1 MNELIPSFE
10 KSLFDS
16 SLAASGIDILEIGID
31 SVLQDGLF
39 KDIPIVG
46 TIVNMGKFAQ
56 NVHDRNLLRQ
66 TLNFINEFN
75 SGNLSADEVEKHRS
89 KLLDKPKNLEEELGR
104 ILIILNRNID
114 SIKSVLEAK
123 FYVGYLKHNISWF
136 DFCELC
142 DITDRLFIS
151 DINTLEEAYIMGGVT
166 EAMSISYKHDRLI
179 SVGLLTN
186 EARLSGSIFVVN
198 LDSDTKQYIMELTE
212 IGRRF
217 CELAFN

>member
-16 SLAASGIDILEIGID
+16 SLTDCGIDFLELSID
-31 SVLQDGLF
+31 SVLQDGLL

-66 TLNFINEFN
+66 TLTFINEFN
-75 SGNLSADEVEKHRS
+75 NGKFSPDEVEKHRKKVLAS
-89 KLLDKPKNLEEELGR
+89 PRKLEEELGR
-104 ILIILNRNID
+104 ILTILNRNID

-123 FYVGYLKHNISWF
+123 FYVAYLKRNINWYE
-136 DFCELC
+136 FCELC

-151 DINTLEEAYIMGGVT
+151 DINTLEEAYNLGGVT
-166 EAMSISYKHDRLI
+166 EAMTISYKHDRLI

-186 EARLSGSIFVVN
+186 EARLSGSIFVVD
-198 LDSDTKQYIMELTE
+198 LDSKSPQYLMELTP
-212 IGRRF
+212 IGRCF
-217 CELAFN
+217 CDLAYN